1 MTPWSVAC
9 QASLSFTVSLSLL
22 KLMAIKLVMPSNHL
36 IFCCLL
42 LLLPL
47 IVPSI
52 PWKSEVLV
60 TQPCLTLCKPM
71 DCSPPGSCP
80 WDSPDKNTGVGC
92 HFLLQGIF
100 PTQELN
106 PSLLHL
112 LHWQVGSLPAPP
124 GKPLCLNKTLLKIL
138 YTVMVETCTTIDSC
152 VKIWTGQPDIR
163 LSVWNWEGSGPVIYY
178 RNKFFCQ
185 VMVASQ
191 S

>member
-22 KLMAIKLVMPSNHL
+22 KLMAIKSVMPSNHL

-100 PTQELN
+100 LN
-106 PSLLHL
+106 QVLNLGLLHFRQIL
-112 LHWQVGSLPAPP
+112 YHLSHQGSLV
-124 GKPLCLNKTLLKIL
+124 LRCCLLNVPSAGGGEVEQALL
-138 YTVMVETCTTIDSC
+138 
-152 VKIWTGQPDIR
+152 W
-163 LSVWNWEGSGPVIYY
+163 
-178 RNKFFCQ
+178 FCYKDTSLRVSLVVQ
-185 VMVASQ
+185 
-191 S
+191 